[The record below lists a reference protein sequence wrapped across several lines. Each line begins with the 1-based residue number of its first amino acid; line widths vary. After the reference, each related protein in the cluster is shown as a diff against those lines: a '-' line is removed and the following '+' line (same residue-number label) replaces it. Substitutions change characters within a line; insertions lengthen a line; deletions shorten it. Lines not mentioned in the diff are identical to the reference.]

1 MTGIEAINY
10 YNGWAMAIV
19 GALIVLFGLA
29 VLSFVISQLH
39 KIVALIENWGKKKP
53 QVTEPGI
60 QTSAAHQPSF
70 LDINE
75 AQERYRPLAADCG
88 VTFELARLYEIAI
101 DSGLP
106 HVHLTIRSL
115 RESGVLVPVGD
126 GVFKWQ

>member
-1 MTGIEAINY
+1 MYGIEAINH
-10 YNGWAMAIV
+10 YNGWSMAIV

-39 KIVALIENWGKKKP
+39 KVVALIENWGKKKP
-53 QVTEPGI
+53 QANELGVKA
-60 QTSAAHQPSF
+60 SAAHQRSF
-70 LDINE
+70 LDLNK

-88 VTFELARLYEIAI
+88 VTFELARLYEIAT

-106 HVHLTIRSL
+106 HVHLTIRNL
-115 RESGVLVPVGD
+115 RESGVLVPVGG

>member
-1 MTGIEAINY
+1 VYGIEAINHH
-10 YNGWAMAIV
+10 NGWAMAFA

-53 QVTEPGI
+53 QVTEP
-60 QTSAAHQPSF
+60 QKETSAAQPPCF
-70 LDINE
+70 LDISE
-75 AQERYRPLAADCG
+75 AKERYRPLADACG

-115 RESGVLVPVGD
+115 RESGILVPVGD